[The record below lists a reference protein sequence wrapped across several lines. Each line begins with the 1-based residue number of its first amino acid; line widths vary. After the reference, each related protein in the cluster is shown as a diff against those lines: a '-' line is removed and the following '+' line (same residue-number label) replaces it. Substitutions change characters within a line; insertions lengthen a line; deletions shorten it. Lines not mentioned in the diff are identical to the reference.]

1 MTCFPCLFGRK
12 LDSATHRS
20 VELDDELSGIQNV
33 TLYTYKAMRIATDDF
48 SPTNKIGEGGFGFVY
63 KGKLRSGQMAGQM
76 AAIKVLSTES
86 RQGVREFLTEIQV
99 ISEIQHENLVKLY
112 GCCVEGNHRILVY
125 NYLEK
130 NSLAKT
136 LLDGDYNNIQF
147 TWRIRTK
154 ICIGVARGLAYLHE
168 EVRPHIVHRD
178 IKASNI
184 LLDKDLT
191 PKISDFGLAKLIPPN
206 MTHVSTRVAGTIG
219 YLAPEYAIRGQLTRR
234 ADIYSFGVL
243 LIEIVSGRCNTNTR
257 LPIEEQYLLER
268 TWKLYERREL
278 VGLVDTALNGNFD
291 AEQAC
296 RYLKI
301 GLLCTQDDPKLRPS
315 MSSVVK
321 MLTGKLDV
329 DEHKIT
335 KPGLI
340 SDFMDLK
347 VRSNAPKAK
356 PGRDHTP
363 GNYASSGSDNLDTTR
378 LTSAASSQATM
389 TFTFP
394 CTQSM

>member
-1 MTCFPCLFGRK
+1 M
-12 LDSATHRS
+12 
-20 VELDDELSGIQNV
+20 Q
-33 TLYTYKAMRIATDDF
+33 
-48 SPTNKIGEGGFGFVY
+48 
-63 KGKLRSGQMAGQM
+63 
-76 AAIKVLSTES
+76 
-86 RQGVREFLTEIQV
+86 
-99 ISEIQHENLVKLY
+99 
-112 GCCVEGNHRILVY
+112 
-125 NYLEK
+125 
-130 NSLAKT
+130 
-136 LLDGDYNNIQF
+136 
-147 TWRIRTK
+147 
-154 ICIGVARGLAYLHE
+154 
-168 EVRPHIVHRD
+168 
-178 IKASNI
+178 
-184 LLDKDLT
+184 
-191 PKISDFGLAKLIPPN
+191 
-206 MTHVSTRVAGTIG
+206 
-219 YLAPEYAIRGQLTRR
+219 
-234 ADIYSFGVL
+234 
-243 LIEIVSGRCNTNTR
+243 
-257 LPIEEQYLLER
+257 

-296 RYLKI
+296 RFLKI

-321 MLTGKLDV
+321 MLTGKDV

-356 PGRDHTP
+356 PGSDHTP